1 MLSELNSETAMVDH
15 PCPRRRRRPRLC
27 YWCSEPLF
35 VWEEVEV
42 WWPQPGIIWMRVCV
56 WCQFEC
62 YEERLADMETTNANL
77 ERRLAALQ
85 PCSLAALQ
93 PCSLAALAWEFPPGR
108 DTGFRRVD

>member
-1 MLSELNSETAMVDH
+1 MLSELNSETAMVGH
-15 PCPRRRRRPRLC
+15 PCPRRRRCPRLC

-56 WCQFEC
+56 WCQFEY

-85 PCSLAALQ
+85 PCSLAAL
-93 PCSLAALAWEFPPGR
+93 AWEFPPGR